1 MVARW
6 RMNTALL
13 LSASSP
19 FISSRIRSAF
29 ARRCCRSADDAGFM
43 HSVAVAVNDFPAQ
56 FLPKRAFLRCRLVVE
71 GFAHLWVVDQVKE
84 THIAPEQDELQ
95 RERLGPK
102 PGIIAPETQL

>member
-1 MVARW
+1 M
-6 RMNTALL
+6 MH
-13 LSASSP
+13 
-19 FISSRIRSAF
+19 
-29 ARRCCRSADDAGFM
+29 GFM